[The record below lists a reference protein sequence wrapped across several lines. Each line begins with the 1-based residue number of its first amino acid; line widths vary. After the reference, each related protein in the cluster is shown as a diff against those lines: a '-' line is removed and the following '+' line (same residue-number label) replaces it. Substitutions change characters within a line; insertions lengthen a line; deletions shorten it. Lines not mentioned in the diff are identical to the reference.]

1 MSNKQHKWPL
11 FCIGCLVIG
20 LAMGYFIGNHNDTSA
35 LGERRVLSSGIQ
47 NHSAAPRHRGAPD
60 HSAAP
65 KRSTAARPEKRRSQ
79 TRQAEMTLLDVL
91 HGPND
96 HRREYKLYAAIAE
109 MSPAEIASAITLAQS
124 LPKTERRSLL
134 RMLAERW
141 AETDPQAVMA
151 WRDTITDRALRDDV
165 TEIACMVWARSDSQA
180 ARAAALALPAGTARD
195 RALARVAQALVA
207 QHDPAAAVSLIAH
220 LPFGEP
226 RNEAL
231 HAVWKSSWAGD
242 DPTAA
247 AAYVSELDHPTT
259 RSFALKSLAGS
270 LARKDASA
278 ALAWINQFSEEEF
291 SEEEKKRAEQQLVGI
306 WAENDPRA
314 AAEYWADFHAI
325 EDVWAINERSAS
337 YEYWKES
344 ERSADPNSLD
354 MVNSI
359 VSKWAEIDAEQAL
372 AFAQQM
378 ENEYFRDRISEN
390 VLADMTESDPLRA
403 IDLFHQIPPSNQ
415 GSTYQAIRSKWLKT
429 DVAACAAWV
438 SQLPEDMVSEADGG
452 HIAGAWTRK
461 DPVAAAEWLSEL
473 PDSPMRDDGVRVF
486 ASIMHSQYPDNAVD
500 WANTISD
507 AELRDIVIRD
517 LLDGK

>member
-1 MSNKQHKWPL
+1 MSKKQNKWPM
-11 FCIGCLVIG
+11 FVVGCLAVG
-20 LAMGYFIGNHNDTSA
+20 LTMGYFIGNHNDTSA
-35 LGERRVLSSGIQ
+35 LGERGGLSSGIQ
-47 NHSAAPRHRGAPD
+47 NHSAAAPDHSVAPD

-65 KRSTAARPEKRRSQ
+65 ERSTAARPEKRRSQ

-91 HGPND
+91 REPND
-96 HRREYKLYAAIAE
+96 QHRKYKLYAAIAE

-124 LPKTERRSLL
+124 LPMTERRSLL

-141 AETDPQAVMA
+141 AETDPQAVIA
-151 WRDTITDRALRDDV
+151 WRDTITDWALRDDV
-165 TEIACMVWARSDSQA
+165 TTIAFMAWARSDSQA
-180 ARAAALALPAGTARD
+180 ARAAALALPAGRARD
-195 RALARVAQALVA
+195 RALSSVAQALVA
-207 QHDPAAAVSLIAH
+207 HDPAAAVSLIAQ

-231 HAVWKSSWAGD
+231 HALWKSSWAGD

-247 AAYVSELDHPTT
+247 AAYVSEMPPGNA
-259 RSFALKSLAGS
+259 RSVALSSLAGS

-278 ALAWINQFSEEEF
+278 ALDWINQF
-291 SEEEKKRAEQQLVGI
+291 SEEEKKRAEQQVVGI
-306 WAENDPRA
+306 WAESDPRA

-325 EDVWAINERSAS
+325 EEVWAINDRSAS

-372 AFAQQM
+372 AFAQEM

-403 IDLFHQIPPSNQ
+403 IELFHQIPPSNQ
-415 GSTYQAIRSKWLKT
+415 GSTYQAIRSNWLKT

-486 ASIMHSQYPDNAVD
+486 ASIMHSQYPDHAVD

-507 AELRDIVIRD
+507 AELRDIAIRD
-517 LLDGK
+517 LLDRK

>member
-1 MSNKQHKWPL
+1 
-11 FCIGCLVIG
+11 
-20 LAMGYFIGNHNDTSA
+20 
-35 LGERRVLSSGIQ
+35 
-47 NHSAAPRHRGAPD
+47 
-60 HSAAP
+60 
-65 KRSTAARPEKRRSQ
+65 
-79 TRQAEMTLLDVL
+79 
-91 HGPND
+91 
-96 HRREYKLYAAIAE
+96 

-141 AETDPQAVMA
+141 AETDPQAVIA
-151 WRDTITDRALRDDV
+151 WRDTITDWALRDDV
-165 TEIACMVWARSDSQA
+165 TAIAYMAWARSDSQA
-180 ARAAALALPAGTARD
+180 ARAAALALPAGRARN
-195 RALARVAQALVA
+195 RALSSVAQALVA
-207 QHDPAAAVSLIAH
+207 HDPAAAVSLIAQ
-220 LPFGEP
+220 LPVGTF

-247 AAYVSELDHPTT
+247 AAYVSEMPPWDE
-259 RSFALKSLAGS
+259 RSEALSSLAGS

-278 ALAWINQFSEEEF
+278 ALAWINQFSEA
-291 SEEEKKRAEQQLVGI
+291 EKKRAEQQVVGI
-306 WAENDPRA
+306 WAESDPRA

-325 EDVWAINERSAS
+325 EDVWAINDRSAS

-359 VSKWAEIDAEQAL
+359 VSKWVEIDAEQAL

-378 ENEYFRDRISEN
+378 ENEYFRDRISQN

-403 IDLFHQIPPSNQ
+403 IDLFHQIPPSNR
-415 GSTYQAIRSKWLKT
+415 GSTYQAIRSNWLKT

-461 DPVAAAEWLSEL
+461 DPLAASEWLDQL
-473 PDSPMRDDGVRVF
+473 PDGPMRDNGVQVF
-486 ASIMHSQYPDNAVD
+486 AQIISSQYPDIAAE
-500 WANTISD
+500 WGSTISD
-507 AELRDIVIRD
+507 AELRDHVIQNINR
-517 LLDGK
+517 K